1 MEIKF
6 SDIKSRKERKK
17 PVSFDLKLEPT
28 YFEGEK
34 INFLESVKVEG
45 YTVIDN
51 EIVILSANI
60 KAQLELICSRCLE
73 TFIYPI
79 DIDIEER
86 FTNNETN
93 LNDEVVFVKGDIL
106 NITEIVESAII
117 SSLPIKR
124 LCNEDCKGLC
134 QNCGVN
140 LNKQTCDCNNEDVDI
155 RLAELKALLNNK
167 EV

>member
-1 MEIKF
+1 MEIRF
-6 SDIKSRKERKK
+6 SEIKSRKERTK
-17 PVSFDLKLEPT
+17 SILYEFNLQPT

-34 INFLESVKVEG
+34 ISFPFQVKVEG
-45 YTVIDN
+45 NIILDN
-51 EIVILSANI
+51 EIAIMEASIKTSIELS
-60 KAQLELICSRCLE
+60 CSRCLE

-124 LCNEDCKGLC
+124 LCKNNCKGLC
-134 QNCGVN
+134 QSCGAN
-140 LNKQTCDCNNEDVDI
+140 LNRETCECNNEDVDI
-155 RLAELKALLNNK
+155 RLADLKALFNNK

>member
-6 SDIKSRKERKK
+6 SEIKSRKEKTK
-17 PVSFDLKLEPT
+17 AILYEFNLEPT

-34 INFLESVKVEG
+34 ITYPFQVKVEG
-45 YTVIDN
+45 NVIVDN
-51 EIVILSANI
+51 EIAIMMANI
-60 KAQLELICSRCLE
+60 KTSVELSCSRCLG
-73 TFIYPI
+73 TLIYPI

-86 FTNNETN
+86 FTNSENKS
-93 LNDEVVFVKGDIL
+93 DEDIVFVKGDII

-124 LCNEDCKGLC
+124 LCKETCKGLC

-140 LNKQTCDCNNEDVDI
+140 LNNQTCECNNEDVDI
-155 RLAELKALLNNK
+155 RLADLKALFNNK